1 MGTQHSAQPKT
12 GQRAASKPVNNTT
25 ILKKFFEKLEKD
37 NHSLPKWPCQRPI
50 LRKRLPR
57 SSRMQILIQEKKR
70 LVESFKRL
78 WMKLPKT
85 ILVKRT
91 KKRKKVRRR
100 IMLQRKMAKQSL
112 SLRPN
117 QSQSPKRKQLQQ
129 KRKRKTTPRM
139 RKKPQNQKK
148 RKIQMRIRPHPLP
161 RKRPLLKKP
170 PLKRNPHLKRSPN
183 LKNASAHLSLQK
195 VKCQKATLAKRKSK
209 VVTLNHPKGST
220 KPRKLGVEG
229 FVGLQP
235 KNEKG
240 VVQIPRGMT
249 TVVLLQTKKIS
260 KNNPHP
266 LPRKKEAKKADPL
279 QNPSMWTRILMKI
292 LTNPLKDWTST
303 LIKPEI

>member
-1 MGTQHSAQPKT
+1 M
-12 GQRAASKPVNNTT
+12 
-25 ILKKFFEKLEKD
+25 
-37 NHSLPKWPCQRPI
+37 
-50 LRKRLPR
+50 
-57 SSRMQILIQEKKR
+57 
-70 LVESFKRL
+70 
-78 WMKLPKT
+78 
-85 ILVKRT
+85 
-91 KKRKKVRRR
+91 KKVRRR
-100 IMLQRKMAKQSL
+100 IMLQRKMAKQSP

-117 QSQSPKRKQLQQ
+117 LSQNLKQKQLQQ
-129 KRKRKTTPRM
+129 KRKRKTTPQK

-148 RKIQMRIRPHPLP
+148 RKIQMRIRLHPLP
-161 RKRPLLKKP
+161 RKKPLLKRP
-170 PLKRNPHLKRSPN
+170 PLKRNPHPKRSPN

-195 VKCQKATLAKRKSK
+195 VRCQKATLAKRKNK

-220 KPRKLGVEG
+220 NPRKLGVEG
-229 FVGLQP
+229 FVGLQQ

-249 TVVLLQTKKIS
+249 MAALPQTQKIS